1 MAGRG
6 GAGRR
11 PRAVFMAFGTQGD
24 VFPIA
29 ALAAAFACDQQEY
42 AVVFITHSAHR
53 SLSAHLAASS
63 VRYMP
68 VSSPPVL
75 AAEQLENISSDS
87 IQSNHERESFS
98 MRKKAIQAEHRKE
111 CLSFVEEVFGNDP
124 SISGDFIVINF
135 FALEGWHLA
144 ELFQVKCV
152 IAAPYFVPYSAP
164 TSFKRQFKQTF
175 PLLYKYFQEAPANTV
190 QNHALGNHYIN
201 VVKQLQVCW
210 TDIIHWMWALFMESW
225 GSWRNDCLNLSPIPF
240 TDPVT
245 NLPLWHVREESP
257 LLLYGFSKEIVECPG
272 YWPFNAHAC
281 GFWFL
286 PMDWQFSCDKC
297 MELSG
302 NINSSFGGMLCANH
316 SSLEH
321 FLTRNAYSSRPIFVG
336 LSSIGRMGFLRNPK
350 AFLMVLKA
358 AIESTDYMFILFSS
372 GYKPLDSAIQS
383 IASSVNE
390 SRGVDSPSLGGD
402 SALLFNGRLFCF
414 LGSIPY
420 SWLFPRCAAA
430 IHHAGSGSTAAALLA
445 GIPQV
450 TCPFMMDQF
459 YWSERLQWLGV
470 APEPLQRQNLVPD
483 NDDAL
488 SIHNAA
494 DVLVGAIRSALSP
507 ETKAQAAR
515 IADRLSSE
523 DGIGEALRILKARVL
538 TQNKIISSFIASK

>member
-1 MAGRG
+1 MAGRAG
-6 GAGRR
+6 GGRR

-29 ALAAAFACDQQEY
+29 ALAAAFARGHQEY

-53 SLSAHLAASS
+53 SLSAHLAASN

-75 AAEQLENISSDS
+75 AAEQVENISSDS

-98 MRKKAIQAEHRKE
+98 MRKKAIQMEHRKE
-111 CLSFVEEVFGNDP
+111 CVSSFEEVFGNDP

-164 TSFKRQFKQTF
+164 TSFERQFKQNF

-190 QNHALGNHYIN
+190 
-201 VVKQLQVCW
+201 CW
-210 TDIIHWMWALFMESW
+210 TDIIDWMWALFTESW

-240 TDPVT
+240 TDPIT

-286 PMDWQFSCDKC
+286 PMAWQFSCDKC

-302 NINSSFGGMLCANH
+302 NTNSSSGGMLCANH
-316 SSLEH
+316 FSLEH

-336 LSSIGRMGFLRNPK
+336 LSSIGR
-350 AFLMVLKA
+350 
-358 AIESTDYMFILFSS
+358 
-372 GYKPLDSAIQS
+372 
-383 IASSVNE
+383 
-390 SRGVDSPSLGGD
+390 
-402 SALLFNGRLFCF
+402 
-414 LGSIPY
+414 SIPY

-450 TCPFMMDQF
+450 TCPFLLDQF
-459 YWSERLQWLGV
+459 YWAERLHWLGV

-507 ETKAQAAR
+507 EIKTQAAR
-515 IADRLSSE
+515 IADRLSFE
-523 DGIGEALRILKARVL
+523 DGIGEALRILKERVL
-538 TQNKIISSFIASK
+538 TQNKT

>member
-1 MAGRG
+1 MAGRAG
-6 GAGRR
+6 GGRR

-29 ALAAAFACDQQEY
+29 ALAATFGRDQQEY
-42 AVVFITHSAHR
+42 AVVFISHSAHR
-53 SLSAHLAASS
+53 SLSAHLAASN

-75 AAEQLENISSDS
+75 AAEQVENISSDS

-98 MRKKAIQAEHRKE
+98 MWKKAIQMEHRKE
-111 CLSFVEEVFGNDP
+111 CLSSIEEVFGNDP

-164 TSFKRQFKQTF
+164 TSFERQFKQKF

-190 QNHALGNHYIN
+190 
-201 VVKQLQVCW
+201 CW
-210 TDIIHWMWALFMESW
+210 TDIIDWMWALFTESW

-286 PMDWQFSCDKC
+286 PMAWQFSCDKC

-302 NINSSFGGMLCANH
+302 NTNSSSG
-316 SSLEH
+316 
-321 FLTRNAYSSRPIFVG
+321 G

-358 AIESTDYMFILFSS
+358 AIESSDYRFILFSS

-383 IASSVNE
+383 IASSENE

-402 SALLFNGRLFCF
+402 STLLFNGHLFCF

-450 TCPFMMDQF
+450 TCPFLLDQF
-459 YWSERLQWLGV
+459 YWAERLHWLGV

-507 ETKAQAAR
+507 EIKTQAAR
-515 IADRLSSE
+515 IADRLSFE
-523 DGIGEALRILKARVL
+523 DGIGEALRTLKDRVL
-538 TQNKIISSFIASK
+538 TQNKT

>member
-63 VRYMP
+63 VRYMS

-164 TSFKRQFKQTF
+164 TSFKRQFKQSF
-175 PLLYKYFQEAPANTV
+175 PLLYKYFQEAPANT
-190 QNHALGNHYIN
+190 
-201 VVKQLQVCW
+201 VCW

-358 AIESTDYMFILFSS
+358 VIESTDYMFILFSS

-390 SRGVDSPSLGGD
+390 SRGVDSPSRGGD

-430 IHHAGSGSTAAALLA
+430 VHHAGSGSTAAALLA

-450 TCPFMMDQF
+450 TCPFLMDQF

-483 NDDAL
+483 NDDSL